1 MFFPRKRPIAL
12 RPEDLYG
19 IRFSLNTPVIERAD
33 VPNGPARAAIA
44 VHADE
49 TSERALTIG
58 IRSLRTSTVALFGF
72 RGDLDSEESVFDA
85 TEAALTFCEGMGF
98 LFDDDEI
105 EVAGPEACHVA
116 LHRWRALTGTPDG
129 ADLDGE
135 DVDASPA
142 MEAEEPSP
150 EILDASG
157 DYLLEPD
164 LDVLPDS
171 DLDEL
176 PEPAATRSA
185 AEPGPTGSA
194 NAEAPSRAPVAET
207 ASVASPS
214 LSKYQMRSP
223 AQPLPKAEDPRGAA
237 LARIPLMKRRR
248 SNEAADERPGFL
260 LRILSGF

>member
-19 IRFSLNTPVIERAD
+19 IRFSLNTPVIEHAD

-49 TSERALTIG
+49 SSGRALTIG

-85 TEAALTFCEGMGF
+85 TEAALMFCEGMGF

-116 LHRWRALTGTPDG
+116 LHRWRALTQTPDG

-135 DVDASPA
+135 EVDASPA
-142 MEAEEPSP
+142 VEAEGPSS

-157 DYLLEPD
+157 DDLLGPD
-164 LDVLPDS
+164 PN
-171 DLDEL
+171 EL

-214 LSKYQMRSP
+214 LSKFQMRSP

-248 SNEAADERPGFL
+248 SNEAADQRPGFL